1 MLFGELVAVNA
12 SLSLNGV
19 GGTPIGTQIT
29 DTAGPTATYGNVYLW
44 SSTEKSASHAYA
56 LEVQDGQIGGISKSA
71 TTSGKQFV
79 VRAIIDF

>member
-19 GGTPIGTQIT
+19 GGTQII